1 MVESYLVVLNAPDET
16 VSGQIYNVGYE
27 NQSVIELAETV
38 KQVVGDDVKLVS
50 KPTSDNRSY
59 HIASNKIEE
68 ELGFKTSHT
77 IRDAVVDLKEALE
90 MGKLPNSLE
99 DERYVNIKRMQNLEL
114 K

>member
-27 NQSVIELAETV
+27 NQSVNELAETV

-50 KPTSDNRSY
+50 TPTNDNRSY
-59 HIASNKIEE
+59 HISSNKIEE
-68 ELGFKTSHT
+68 ELGFRASHS
-77 IRDAVVDLKEALE
+77 IREAVADLKDALKN
-90 MGKLPNSLE
+90 GKLPNSLE
-99 DERYVNIKRMQNLEL
+99 DERYVNIKRMQNLNL